1 VQARESWQGAQC
13 PSWKASVARSHLFLL
28 LPGLEQPWRRRPG
41 PLHVLSQPL
50 HFALRAPRRGS
61 APPGPAHKRPRPPA
75 EPTLRPLTKLSGN
88 SRSPSFSFL
97 SFPCSPFP
105 FTRAPSAVISP
116 SPSFLPRRK
125 ARWRLAAA
133 AGVRDRGASQPRP
146 PPSRVRAAARAPA
159 GHAEAVAPRARSAP
173 GSRLPGG
180 VLVYVG
186 ALLGPSRRRPP
197 PRGCASARRARAAGC
212 SAPPGQ
218 AQAAGCAELGARGP
232 RRARP
237 PPKP

>member
-1 VQARESWQGAQC
+1 MFSLPLCSFNNYRAPSTCQSQRCACEDHTSSVPWSLGPAGDINNNENAPALGPLAVQARESWQGAQC
-13 PSWKASVARSHLFLL
+13 PSWKAGVARSHLFLL

-41 PLHVLSQPL
+41 QLHVLSQPL
-50 HFALRAPRRGS
+50 HSALRAPRRGS
-61 APPGPAHKRPRPPA
+61 APPGPAHQRPRPPA

-133 AGVRDRGASQPRP
+133 AGVRDRGA
-146 PPSRVRAAARAPA
+146 
-159 GHAEAVAPRARSAP
+159 
-173 GSRLPGG
+173 
-180 VLVYVG
+180 
-186 ALLGPSRRRPP
+186 
-197 PRGCASARRARAAGC
+197 
-212 SAPPGQ
+212 
-218 AQAAGCAELGARGP
+218 
-232 RRARP
+232 
-237 PPKP
+237 